1 MEIEMKTNIKNLPE
15 GRNYFTE
22 RGYSQSYPWVEV
34 SRSPSGKTVKL
45 ARVFVEKD
53 HEWVPNFI
61 VGGFCAHCDN
71 QQDQTWLFKSF
82 GHEGPIPNFIPT
94 ITVRLTKKGWARKGV
109 RFDEGRAVEF
119 YDYNF

>member
-45 ARVFVEKD
+45 VRVFVDKD
-53 HEWVPNFI
+53 PEWLAKKVFI
-61 VGGFCAHCDN
+61 VGGFCGHCSN
-71 QQDQTWLFKSF
+71 QEEQTWLFKSF
-82 GHEGPIPNFIPT
+82 GPEAAPIS
-94 ITVRLTKKGWARKGV
+94 VRMTKRGWARNGV

>member
-1 MEIEMKTNIKNLPE
+1 MYTNIKNLPE

-45 ARVFVEKD
+45 VRVFVDKD
-53 HEWVPNFI
+53 PEWVPNFI

-82 GHEGPIPNFIPT
+82 GPEAAP
-94 ITVRLTKKGWARKGV
+94 ITVRMTKRGWARKGV
-109 RFDEGRAVEF
+109 QFDEGRAVDF